1 MAPPESPLFPLVEVQ
16 PAANLQNAWVALTLR
31 VGAIDGSTSA
41 GLLAIFSQPDLLAA
55 VAPLQ
60 CIVLLD
66 SPSVMTDTLRTLM
79 PPNRVSF
86 AFKAAGLADE
96 GERKRMQA
104 LHDAGYRVMHDGRA
118 PEGIAVPPTLRGQV
132 LDCSA
137 GAPGGDIL
145 PAVFGPHL
153 ARGVGKPS
161 QLMPCAA
168 KGFEWFSGDYPL
180 HPAPS
185 PEQQDGSS
193 RKRLLNLLGL
203 LLSDA
208 ENRDIEAELKQ
219 DPGLTYH
226 LMKLANSAAFAHS
239 TAITTYN
246 QAISVLG
253 RRQLQRWLQLLL
265 YARQQPDGLANPLLP
280 IAALRASQME
290 ALCKARGGDRDD
302 QDLAFMTGVFSLL
315 DVLFEM
321 PMDDIVTAL
330 KLLPDAA
337 DALLRR
343 AGPLG
348 DLLELTES
356 AAVADAQLAMAGIT
370 PAQWWQTQLHAYHW
384 AILVSRNL

>member
-1 MAPPESPLFPLVEVQ
+1 MAPPDSPLFPLVEVQ
-16 PAANLQNAWVALTLR
+16 PAANVQNAWVALTLR
-31 VGAIDGSTSA
+31 VGAIDGTTSA

-55 VAPLQ
+55 VAPLH

-104 LHDAGYRVMHDGRA
+104 LHDAGYRVMLDGRA
-118 PEGIAVPPTLRGQV
+118 PDGIAVPPTLRGQV

-153 ARGVGKPS
+153 ARGIGKPS
-161 QLMPCAA
+161 QLMLCAA

-330 KLLPDAA
+330 KLVPDAA

-356 AAVADAQLAMAGIT
+356 APVADAQLAMAGIT

-384 AILVSRNL
+384 AIQVSRNL